1 MQVWRM
7 VVIGVVAGV
16 WALGAAGCGPGD
28 FTVHTG
34 KPPGPVDLVASAPV
48 PVVVEAVQ
56 LTREQE
62 AVEAA
67 GWLVWKD
74 EVSLGFVAG
83 GVIGEVA
90 VRAGERVEAGT
101 VLARLRP
108 EELDGRLGQAR
119 ANVERW
125 RQDLERG
132 RRLLATGVMT
142 REQVEHLET
151 AVTDGEGQLKAAEFA
166 RRHGEVLAP
175 AAGWVLMR
183 RAEPGQVVAAGTPVV
198 DFAGESGGWL
208 VRVGLPEG
216 EVRRLKVGDRGEAWL
231 GTGGGVVPGRL
242 ARISGGVD
250 AVTRLVPVELELE
263 RVPDGVRSGF
273 AMNVRLVPGPGEQ
286 RWKLAASAL
295 VDGRGREAWVYR
307 VEGGRVRR
315 TRVQVEW
322 FQGGRACVRG
332 ELPEGSR
339 VVVRGV
345 EFLRD
350 GSEVKEVSGESSVAA
365 NR

>member
-1 MQVWRM
+1 MQAWRAVSFGL
-7 VVIGVVAGV
+7 VVGA
-16 WALGAAGCGPGD
+16 WALGVAGCTRGETAASPGKRA
-28 FTVHTG
+28 G
-34 KPPGPVDLVASAPV
+34 VAAPARTAPV
-48 PVVVEAVQ
+48 PVVVEPVRH
-56 LTREQE
+56 TREQE

-74 EVSLGFVAG
+74 EASLGFVAG

-151 AVTDGEGQLKAAEFA
+151 AVADGESQLKTAEFA
-166 RRHGEVLAP
+166 RRHGEVVAP
-175 AAGWVLMR
+175 AAGWVLAR
-183 RAEPGQVVAAGTPVV
+183 RAEPGQVVAGGTPVV

-208 VRVGLPEG
+208 VRVGLPEA
-216 EVRRLKVGDRGEAWL
+216 EVRRLKAGDRGEAWL
-231 GTGGGVVPGRL
+231 GSGGGAVPGRV
-242 ARISGGVD
+242 ARIAGGVD
-250 AVTRLVPVELELE
+250 AVTRLVPVEVELE
-263 RVPDGVRSGF
+263 RVPEGVRSGF
-273 AMNVRLVPGPGEQ
+273 AMNVRLLPGEGEE
-286 RWKLAASAL
+286 RVELAASAL

-307 VEGGRVRR
+307 VEGGRARR
-315 TRVQVEW
+315 TRVQVDR
-322 FQGGRACVRG
+322 FQGERAWVRS
-332 ELPEGSR
+332 ELPVGSR

-345 EFLRD
+345 EFLRE
-350 GSEVKEVSGESSVAA
+350 GSEVSEVSGGSTVAA

>member
-1 MQVWRM
+1 M
-7 VVIGVVAGV
+7 

-28 FTVHTG
+28 STVHAG
-34 KPPGPVDLVASAPV
+34 KPPSPVDPVASAPI
-48 PVVVEAVQ
+48 PVVIEAVQ

-74 EVSLGFVAG
+74 EVSLGFVAA

-166 RRHGEVLAP
+166 RRHGEVVAP

-183 RAEPGQVVAAGTPVV
+183 RAEPGQVVAVGAPVV

-250 AVTRLVPVELELE
+250 AVTRLVPVELDLE

-332 ELPEGSR
+332 DLPEGSR

>member
-1 MQVWRM
+1 MRASR
-7 VVIGVVAGV
+7 VAHLGFWV
-16 WALGAAGCGPGD
+16 GILGILASLGCSPQGAATRNVTGSPAPGA
-28 FTVHTG
+28 G
-34 KPPGPVDLVASAPV
+34 AGAV
-48 PVVVEAVQ
+48 PVVVEPVRHS
-56 LTREQE
+56 REQE
-62 AVEAA
+62 PVEAS
-67 GWLVWKD
+67 GWLAWKD

-90 VRAGERVEAGT
+90 VRAGERVQAGT

-151 AVTDGEGQLKAAEFA
+151 AVADGESQLKAAEFA
-166 RRHGEVLAP
+166 RRHGEVVAP
-175 AAGWVLMR
+175 AAGWVLAR
-183 RAEPGQVVAAGTPVV
+183 RAEPGQVVAAGTPVL
-198 DFAGESGGWL
+198 DFAGEAGGWL

-216 EVRRLKVGDRGEAWL
+216 EVRRLKAGDRSEAWL
-231 GTGGGVVPGRL
+231 GSGGGTVPGRV
-242 ARISGGVD
+242 ARIAGGVD
-250 AVTRLVPVELELE
+250 SVTRLVPVEVELE

-273 AMNVRLVPGPGEQ
+273 AMNVRLVPGEGEERVQ
-286 RWKLAASAL
+286 LAASAL

-307 VEGGRVRR
+307 VEGGRALR
-315 TRVQVEW
+315 TRVRVDRFE
-322 FQGGRACVRG
+322 GGRAWGRSD
-332 ELPEGSR
+332 LPPGSR

-345 EFLRD
+345 EFLRE
-350 GSEVKEVSGESSVAA
+350 GSAVTEVPDAGGVAS